1 MVRQVKTRYSITLLK
16 KYRKDVMYVLDFEK
30 KLITKMNNKTLAIF
44 LNGLPHKEFIKFGFT
59 HTKKLAINFIKKKIS
74 N

>member
-1 MVRQVKTRYSITLLK
+1 
-16 KYRKDVMYVLDFEK
+16 MYVLDFEN